1 MTSLLD
7 AFRKSA
13 HIADGGWW
21 MVDGSNA
28 HMNMSLGQ
36 RITDAR
42 NALRWTQEDL
52 AKKCGIHPTAISH
65 FERGARVPSVPN
77 VTILCRTLRISADH
91 LLGLESPHRILSAK
105 LRSLA
110 EEAGDARMHPLRT
123 TLLEMAQQIEEGE

>member
-1 MTSLLD
+1 
-7 AFRKSA
+7 
-13 HIADGGWW
+13 

-28 HMNMSLGQ
+28 HMSLGQ
-36 RITDAR
+36 CITDAR
-42 NALRWTQEDL
+42 NAMRWTQEDL
-52 AKKCGIHPTAISH
+52 AKKSGIHPTAISH
-65 FERGARVPSVPN
+65 FERGARVPTVAN
-77 VTILCRTLRISADH
+77 ATTLCRTLRISADH